1 MSHEDIALVWSV
13 LYGREDVN
21 SILLESIGRHSLD
34 VSVHRGD
41 PERLRKAILHHVL
54 NLKVIYDLQRSYL
67 QSSPRKLKTLL
78 SLLRREVLLSS
89 ILHLLDVTA
98 IALSLAGGSPGPVG
112 GTVYA
117 QTLVSGLRAL
127 SLHDGAMTENEHEV
141 LDRRFEETFK
151 NRHLGDL
158 DSFTINSL
166 CRKIIKDL
174 LLGTE
179 PRELST
185 PTCGVTALPDFFS
198 EPVSPNVLV
207 LCILLKLAVRSGTQL
222 GANNR
227 CHSKSAICIPNSTRV
242 AARRI
247 GLVRCRLEHDCGTYS
262 TVHDHR

>member
-21 SILLESIGRHSLD
+21 SILLESIGSHSLD

-98 IALSLAGGSPGPVG
+98 VALSVAGGPPGPVG

-117 QTLVSGLRAL
+117 QTLLSGLRAL
-127 SLHDGAMTENEHEV
+127 SLHDGAMTENEHEL

-207 LCILLKLAVRSGTQL
+207 SLYFAKTGSTFW
-222 GANNR
+222 
-227 CHSKSAICIPNSTRV
+227 NSTRTEQQMPFKERYIHPQQHKGGC
-242 AARRI
+242 AAYWSCTMSS
-247 GLVRCRLEHDCGTYS
+247 GARLRHLFDCA
-262 TVHDHR
+262 

>member
-21 SILLESIGRHSLD
+21 SILLESIGSHSLD

-41 PERLRKAILHHVL
+41 PERLRKALLQHVL

-67 QSSPRKLKTLL
+67 QSPPRKSKTLL

-98 IALSLAGGSPGPVG
+98 VALSLAGGSPSPVG

-117 QTLVSGLRAL
+117 QTLVSALRAL

-158 DSFTINSL
+158 DNFTINSV
-166 CRKIIKDL
+166 CQRIIKDL

-198 EPVSPNVLV
+198 ESVSPNVCV
-207 LCILLKLAVRSGTQL
+207 CGCILLRLASMFW
-222 GANNR
+222 
-227 CHSKSAICIPNSTRV
+227 SSTRSEQQTPFKE
-242 AARRI
+242 RYI
-247 GLVRCRLEHDCGTYS
+247 HPQ
-262 TVHDHR
+262 